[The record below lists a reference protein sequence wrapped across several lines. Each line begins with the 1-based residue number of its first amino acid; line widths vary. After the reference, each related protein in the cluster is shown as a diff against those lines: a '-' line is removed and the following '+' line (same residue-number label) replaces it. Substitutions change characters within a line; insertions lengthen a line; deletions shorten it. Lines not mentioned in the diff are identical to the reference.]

1 LQNIFSS
8 ILSFKNTSIIFFFM
22 KRYVITSESV
32 TEGHPDKICDQISD
46 AILDNL
52 IAQDPES
59 RVAIECL
66 VTTGTVHVA
75 GEVTTRGFFDAQ
87 RIARQV
93 LKEIGYNDP
102 RFGMDCEDAGVWIS
116 IHGQSSDISQGVT
129 ENSCKE
135 QGAGDQGMMYGYACN
150 ETKEYMPLPIILA
163 HRLTEKL
170 AEVRKTRQILGLGPD
185 GKSQVSVEYEDGIPK
200 RLTAVVIAQQHI
212 EETSEEQLRK
222 EILEKVITPVCK
234 DYMDGN
240 TKVYVNAT
248 GRFVIGGPEGD
259 TGVTGRK
266 IIVDTYGGVG
276 RHGGGAFSGKD
287 PSKVDRSGAYMARYI
302 AKNVVAAGL
311 ADKCEIQLSYAI
323 GIAQPTSVYVDC
335 FGTNKIPEEKISEL
349 IYQTFK
355 MTPRGIIETL
365 NLRRPI
371 YRKTAAYGHF
381 GRNDYDFTWER
392 TDKAEI
398 LKQALGKQ

>member
-1 LQNIFSS
+1 
-8 ILSFKNTSIIFFFM
+8 M
-22 KRYVITSESV
+22 KEYVITSESV

-52 IAQDPES
+52 IAQDPDS

-66 VTTGTVHVA
+66 VTTGTVHIA

-93 LKEIGYNDP
+93 LKDIGYTDP

-116 IHGQSSDISQGVT
+116 IHEQSRDISQGVT
-129 ENSCKE
+129 ENSSKE

-150 ETKEYMPLPIILA
+150 ETKELMPLPIILA

-170 AEVRKTRQILGLGPD
+170 AEVRKNKQIKGLGPD
-185 GKSQVSVEYEDGIPK
+185 GKSQVSVEYQDNVPK
-200 RLTAVVIAQQHI
+200 RITAVVIAQQHI
-212 EETSEEQLRK
+212 EEISEEYLRK
-222 EILEKVITPVCK
+222 EILEKVIVPVCK
-234 DYMDGN
+234 EYLDES
-240 TKVYVNAT
+240 TKVHINAT

-266 IIVDTYGGVG
+266 IIVDSYGGVG

-323 GIAQPTSVYVDC
+323 GIAHPTSIGVEC
-335 FGTNKIPEEKISEL
+335 FGTNKVPEEKISQL
-349 IYQTFK
+349 IFENFN
-355 MTPRGIIETL
+355 MTPRGIVETL
-365 NLRRPI
+365 KLKRPI
-371 YRKTAAYGHF
+371 YKKTASYGHF
-381 GRNDYDFTWER
+381 GRNDSDFSWEK
-392 TDKAEI
+392 TDKAET
-398 LKQALGKQ
+398 LKQAAALKSESR